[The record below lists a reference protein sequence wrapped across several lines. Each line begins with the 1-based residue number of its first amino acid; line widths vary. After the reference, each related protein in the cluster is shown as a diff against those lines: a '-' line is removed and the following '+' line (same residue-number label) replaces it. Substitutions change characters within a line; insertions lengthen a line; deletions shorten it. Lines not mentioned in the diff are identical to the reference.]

1 MEERA
6 QPEEAV
12 KIEVFERY
20 AEGYDAWFEKNPIV
34 YESELCAVAGMLP
47 KHGKGMEIGAG
58 TGRFAAPLGI
68 NIGVEPSRAMGAI
81 ARRRGIQVVQGVAES
96 LPLADA
102 AFDFAIMV
110 TTLCFLDDVEASLR
124 QAYRVL
130 KEGGV
135 LILGFIDRESR
146 LGRLYLTR
154 KADSL
159 FYREARFY
167 SFGEAARLMENAG
180 FIELVCAQT
189 GFQEMHRMQAP
200 EPARP
205 GHGEGLFVVLR
216 GTKPAGDG
224 Q

>member
-1 MEERA
+1 
-6 QPEEAV
+6 V
-12 KIEVFERY
+12 KTEVFDRY

-34 YESELCAVAGMLP
+34 YESELRAVAGMLP
-47 KHGKGMEIGAG
+47 KHGKGMEIGVG

-68 NIGVEPSRAMGAI
+68 KIGIEPSRAMGAI
-81 ARRRGIQVVQGVAES
+81 ARRRGIQVVRGVAES
-96 LPLADA
+96 LPVADA

-110 TTLCFLDDVEASLR
+110 TTLCFLDDVESSLC

-130 KEGGV
+130 KERGV

-146 LGRLYLTR
+146 LGRRYLRR

-167 SFGEAARLMENAG
+167 SYDEVARLMENAG